1 MIAKASLS
9 PPEFV
14 MSHRLLAGLL
24 AASSL
29 LAVPALAADV
39 ADYGTVDTS
48 EVAIVNNADLIIELG
63 AGIST
68 QPAYEGSDDYDVSG
82 FPIVGLQYLSIPG
95 LFDIGSPDERRGG
108 LRIAPSFRFIDKRN
122 ADKYRELDGTLPLER
137 SYQLGL
143 RAGYE
148 FPVYDTLNIE
158 IYGEGRYAFNEGEG
172 FVGGA
177 GFDFISRP
185 TAEWEFKLGP
195 RTTFADSNYMSTYFS
210 VRPIESIASGGRL
223 GAYDADGGFKSVG
236 VAASARYEFRPD
248 WFLNA
253 NAAYERMVGD
263 AADSPIVKVG
273 SEDQFFAGFGLSKRF
288 SIDLF

>member
-1 MIAKASLS
+1 
-9 PPEFV
+9 

-24 AASSL
+24 AATAL
-29 LAVPALAADV
+29 FAAPALAADY
-39 ADYGTVDTS
+39 DTVDTS
-48 EVAIVNNADLIIELG
+48 AVAVANNADLIIELG
-63 AGIST
+63 VGIST
-68 QPAYEGSDDYDVSG
+68 QPAYEGSDDYQVSG
-82 FPIVGLQYLSIPG
+82 YPIVGLQYLSIPG
-95 LFDIGSPDERRGG
+95 LFDIGSPEEKRGG
-108 LRIAPSFRFIDKRN
+108 LRLSPSFRFVDKRN
-122 ADKYRELDGTLPLER
+122 ADEYPELDGTLPLDR

-148 FPVYDTLNIE
+148 FPIYDTLNVE

-177 GFDFISRP
+177 GFDLISRP
-185 TAEWEFKLGP
+185 TEQWEFKLGP

-210 VRPIESIASGGRL
+210 VRPIESIGSRGRL
-223 GAYDADGGFKSVG
+223 AAFDADGGFKSVG

-273 SEDQFFAGFGLSKRF
+273 SENQFFAGIGLSKRF

>member
-1 MIAKASLS
+1 MT
-9 PPEFV
+9 
-14 MSHRLLAGLL
+14 HRLLAGLL
-24 AASSL
+24 AATVLS
-29 LAVPALAADV
+29 AAPALAAD
-39 ADYGTVDTS
+39 YETVDTS
-48 EVAIVNNADLIIELG
+48 EVAIANNADLIIELG

-68 QPAYEGSDDYDVSG
+68 QPAYEGADDYDISG
-82 FPIVGLQYLSIPG
+82 YPIVSLQYLNIPG
-95 LFDIGSPDERRGG
+95 LFAIGSPEEKQGG
-108 LRIAPSFRFIDKRN
+108 LRIGPSFRFIDKRS
-122 ADKYRELDGTLPLER
+122 ADDYPELNGTLALDR

-158 IYGEGRYAFNEGEG
+158 VYGEARYAFNEGEG

-177 GFDFISRP
+177 GIDFISRP
-185 TAEWEFKLGP
+185 TEQWEFKLGP
-195 RTTFADSNYMSTYFS
+195 RTTFADSNYNSTYFS
-210 VRPIESIASGGRL
+210 VRPLESIASGGRL
-223 GAYDADGGFKSVG
+223 AAYDAGGGFKSVG
-236 VAASARYEFRPD
+236 AAASARYEFRPD

-273 SEDQFFAGFGLSKRF
+273 SEDQFFAGFGISKRF

>member
-1 MIAKASLS
+1 M
-9 PPEFV
+9 P
-14 MSHRLLAGLL
+14 HRLPAALL
-24 AASSL
+24 AATAL
-29 LAVPALAADV
+29 LASPALA

-48 EVAIVNNADLIIELG
+48 AVAVANNVDLIIELG
-63 AGIST
+63 AGVST
-68 QPAYEGSDDYDVSG
+68 QPAYEGSNDYQVSAY
-82 FPIVGLQYLSIPG
+82 PIVSLQYLSLPG
-95 LFDIGSPDERRGG
+95 LFDIGSPEEKQGG
-108 LRIAPSFRFIDKRN
+108 LRIAPSFRYVGERN
-122 ADKYRELDGTLPLER
+122 ATKYRELDGTLPLEE

-148 FPVYDTLNIE
+148 FPVYDTLNVE
-158 IYGEGRYAFNEGEG
+158 VYGEARYAFNEGEG

-177 GFDFISRP
+177 GVDFISRP
-185 TAEWEFKLGP
+185 TEQWEFKLGP

-210 VRPIESIASGGRL
+210 VLPIESVASGGRL
-223 GAYDADGGFKSVG
+223 AAFDADGGFKSVG

-263 AADSPIVKVG
+263 AADSPIVAVG
-273 SEDQFFAGFGLSKRF
+273 SKDQFFAGIGLSRRF